1 MNFEEFARY
10 CRTNEANGNFWICPH
25 CGRIHSLE
33 ITECPYCV
41 VKL

>member
-1 MNFEEFARY
+1 MSFEEFLRKH
-10 CRTNEANGNFWICPH
+10 CIVKEIKNCWICPH